1 MNNEYNEYKE
11 YLDKLLKT
19 FDNRISHLDKR
30 QREEKW
36 NNQEIR
42 NVMEPVRNE
51 RQLVYRI
58 LIRDPE
64 LLEED
69 NGK

>member
-19 FDNRISHLDKR
+19 LDNRISHLDKR

-64 LLEED
+64 LLEEE
-69 NGK
+69 K

>member
-1 MNNEYNEYKE
+1 MNNEYKA

-30 QREEKW
+30 QCEEKW
-36 NNQEIR
+36 SNQEIR
-42 NVMEPVRNE
+42 NIMEPVRSE

-64 LLEED
+64 LLEAD
-69 NGK
+69 K